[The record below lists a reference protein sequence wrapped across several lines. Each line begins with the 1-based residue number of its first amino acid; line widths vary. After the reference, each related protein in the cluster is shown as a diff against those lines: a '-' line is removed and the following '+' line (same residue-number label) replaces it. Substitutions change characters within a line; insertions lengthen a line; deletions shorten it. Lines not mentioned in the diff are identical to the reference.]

1 MATTP
6 EVLAEQRELAGI
18 GENYEETFGFPTLG
32 RNATIGVR
40 IAAGR

>member
-1 MATTP
+1 MRA
-6 EVLAEQRELAGI
+6 VELVGRV
-18 GENYEETFGFPTLG
+18 GNLLNRQYEETYGFPALG